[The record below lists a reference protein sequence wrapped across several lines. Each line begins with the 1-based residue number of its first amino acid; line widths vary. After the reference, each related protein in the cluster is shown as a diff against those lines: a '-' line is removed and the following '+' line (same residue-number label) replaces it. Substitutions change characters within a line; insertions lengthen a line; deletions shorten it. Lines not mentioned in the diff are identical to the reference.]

1 VDSTSPPAGGDV
13 FSFSE
18 AHTSEVSQF
27 CWWSAEM
34 KAESE
39 RSLETKDCP
48 LCNKALLLSEFGI
61 CRARKD
67 GRNLYCKSCIRK
79 KVTDS
84 RKALREYK
92 SARKRYVTLQ
102 ALESNEMSMS
112 DNESH
117 VAAQHVT
124 RVVSKL
130 SPIERVRE
138 AIKRNARTQKEIAQE
153 TKLGK
158 DEIGDALANL
168 LLWTHEIRTKVIDN
182 TRMYFMNESQEVGFL
197 QPEGGPRIPRRK
209 PDVPSSFSAL
219 QGLMPGKKPEGE
231 PEKIGGWVAA

>member
-1 VDSTSPPAGGDV
+1 
-13 FSFSE
+13 
-18 AHTSEVSQF
+18 
-27 CWWSAEM
+27 M
-34 KAESE
+34 KAELE
-39 RSLETKDCP
+39 HSLETKDCP
-48 LCNKALLLSEFGI
+48 LCNQALSLSEFGI

-84 RKALREYK
+84 RQALREYK
-92 SARKRYVTLQ
+92 SARKRCVTLQ
-102 ALESNEMSMS
+102 AFDSN
-112 DNESH
+112 DAPLADIESH
-117 VAAQHVT
+117 ASNQHLA

-130 SPIERVRE
+130 SPVERVRD
-138 AIKRNARTQKEIAQE
+138 AIKKNARTQKEIAQE

-168 LLWTHEIRTKVIDN
+168 LLWTREIRTEVIDN
-182 TRMYFMNESQEVGFL
+182 TRMYFINDSPQLGFF

-219 QGLMPGKKPEGE
+219 QGLMPGRKPEGE
-231 PEKIGGWVAA
+231 PEKIGGWFAA

>member
-1 VDSTSPPAGGDV
+1 MK
-13 FSFSE
+13 SE
-18 AHTSEVSQF
+18 LD
-27 CWWSAEM
+27 
-34 KAESE
+34 
-39 RSLETKDCP
+39 RSSETKDCP
-48 LCNKALLLSEFGI
+48 LCVQALPISEFGI

-84 RKALREYK
+84 RQALREYK
-92 SARKRYVTLQ
+92 SARKRYVSLQ
-102 ALESNEMSMS
+102 GLETDEISAI
-112 DNESH
+112 DNDPQASP
-117 VAAQHVT
+117 QHLA

-138 AIKRNARTQKEIAQE
+138 AIKKNARTQKDIAQE

-168 LLWTHEIRTKVIDN
+168 LLWTHEIRTAVIDN
-182 TRMYFMNESQEVGFL
+182 TRMYFINESLELGLAQTESR
-197 QPEGGPRIPRRK
+197 PRLPRRK

-219 QGLMPGKKPEGE
+219 QGLMPGKKPEDE
-231 PEKIGGWVAA
+231 PQKIGGWEAA

>member
-1 VDSTSPPAGGDV
+1 
-13 FSFSE
+13 
-18 AHTSEVSQF
+18 
-27 CWWSAEM
+27 M
-34 KAESE
+34 KAESVC
-39 RSLETKDCP
+39 SVDTKDCP
-48 LCNKALLLSEFGI
+48 LCNQALSLSEFGI

-84 RKALREYK
+84 RQALREYK

-102 ALESNEMSMS
+102 TFESNEMSALDS
-112 DNESH
+112 ESQ
-117 VAAQHVT
+117 AAQHVA

-138 AIKRNARTQKEIAQE
+138 AIKKNARTQKEIAQE

-168 LLWTHEIRTKVIDN
+168 LLWTREIRTEVVDN
-182 TRMYFMNESQEVGFL
+182 TRMYFINESPQLGFS
-197 QPEGGPRIPRRK
+197 PADGGPRIPRRK

-231 PEKIGGWVAA
+231 PEKIGGWFAA

>member
-1 VDSTSPPAGGDV
+1 
-13 FSFSE
+13 
-18 AHTSEVSQF
+18 
-27 CWWSAEM
+27 M
-34 KAESE
+34 KAESNL
-39 RSLETKDCP
+39 SLETKDCP
-48 LCNKALLLSEFGI
+48 LCNQALPVSEFGI

-84 RKALREYK
+84 RQALREYK
-92 SARKRYVTLQ
+92 SARQRYVAQQ
-102 ALESNEMSMS
+102 ALESNDMSLT

-117 VAAQHVT
+117 AATQHVT

-130 SPIERVRE
+130 SPVERVRE
-138 AIKRNARTQKEIAQE
+138 AIKKNARTQKEIGQE

-168 LLWTHEIRTKVIDN
+168 LLWTREIRTEVIDN
-182 TRMYFMNESQEVGFL
+182 TRMYFINESPEMAIS
-197 QPEGGPRIPRRK
+197 PAEGGPKIPRRK